1 MRTTEEMISYY
12 EELVE
17 EFPIFSIEDPLDEGD
32 WDGWKKLTKKIG
44 NRVQLVGDDLFVT
57 NAQRLRK

>member
-1 MRTTEEMISYY
+1 MISYY

-17 EFPIFSIEDPLDEGD
+17 EFSDFFRSKIRLIEED

-44 NRVQLVGDDLFVT
+44 NRVQLVGDDLLS
-57 NAQRLRK
+57 QMRRD